1 MPDIKPIEELNE
13 HQKGIRDLIAEF
25 HKRWDLGV
33 QDIITEIAVQRA
45 GRELEQ
51 ATIKR
56 LKESF
61 LEMKDP
67 YAKDEPFLKVALE
80 YAAMRSIAKAKLTQ
94 ADLNDIWIF
103 FMVNVNM
110 HDVKTPGAK
119 GDKS

>member
-1 MPDIKPIEELNE
+1 MPDIKPVEELDE
-13 HQKGIRDLIAEF
+13 RQKEVRELIAEF
-25 HKRWDLGV
+25 HKRGDLGIE
-33 QDIITEIAVQRA
+33 DMITEIAVQRA

-67 YAKDEPFLKVALE
+67 YAKKEPFLKMALE

-103 FMVNVNM
+103 FMVYVNM
-110 HDVKTPGAK
+110 HDVKTPGAN
-119 GDKS
+119 KSKS